1 VDGGISGARLDG
13 ERLARVAHLRLRAPE
28 GLPPGRAARGRP
40 AGADQAARGV
50 RRRLIRHHPAIT
62 LRELNRA
69 LLARQGLLEPIDAPL
84 VDAVEAVGAVQAQHW
99 PAVPV
104 ALWTRVAGFE
114 PAGLFEALERGE
126 LVAGSL
132 IRNTLH
138 LVSAREHPAYA
149 AVTAESGA
157 DTWQRTKAEPGPEVE
172 TLRKELLEYCAT
184 PRSGDEIAGF
194 VEAWVGEHPD
204 ALDAGEVD
212 HQRKV
217 KWRPFL
223 RWSSLVRVPAD
234 GRWGAKAPSALLAA
248 PTGSAKDAL
257 EQVVR
262 RHLRAFGPAGAEDVA
277 GWIGWRTPPVRGA
290 LERLEGLERL
300 EDEDGRTLYDLPD
313 APRPDGD
320 ADAPPRL
327 LAAFDSALLAYAP
340 KHRARILPPEYRDE
354 VYERANLRIR
364 PSFLVDG
371 LVAGTW
377 SSEVRRREAVV
388 KLKPLRKLARGAR
401 AALAEEAE
409 RLARAVHPAA
419 KSHGAAFESS

>member
-1 VDGGISGARLDG
+1 V
-13 ERLARVAHLRLRAPE
+13 E
-28 GLPPGRAARGRP
+28 
-40 AGADQAARGV
+40 
-50 RRRLIRHHPAIT
+50 
-62 LRELNRA
+62 
-69 LLARQGLLEPIDAPL
+69 
-84 VDAVEAVGAVQAQHW
+84 AVEAVGAVQAQHW

-104 ALWTRVAGFE
+104 ALWSRVSGFE
-114 PAGLFEALERGE
+114 AGELHAALERGD

-157 DTWQRTKAEPGPEVE
+157 DDWRRTKAEPGPEVE
-172 TLRKELLEYCAT
+172 QLRKALLKHCRT
-184 PRSGDEIAGF
+184 PRSGAEIAEF
-194 VEAWVGEHPD
+194 VEAWVAEHPD
-204 ALDAGEVD
+204 ALDAGEVE

-223 RWSSLVRVPAD
+223 RWSSLVRAPAD
-234 GRWGAKAPSALLAA
+234 GTWGTKAPSALVAA
-248 PTGSAKDAL
+248 PQGSAKHAL
-257 EQVVR
+257 DEVIL

-277 GWIGWRTPPVRGA
+277 GWIGWRTPPVREA
-290 LERLEGLERL
+290 LERLELERL
-300 EDEDGRTLYDLPD
+300 EDEDGRQLFDLPD

-320 ADAPPRL
+320 RDAPPRL

-340 KHRARILPPEYRDE
+340 KHRARILPPEYRDA
-354 VYERANLRIR
+354 VYERANLRIL

-388 KLKPLRKLARGAR
+388 TLQPLRKIDRAAR
-401 AALAEEAE
+401 AALTEEAE
-409 RLARAVHPAA
+409 RLARAMHPAA
-419 KSHGAAFESS
+419 KGHRVEI